1 MTAPTEARTSSER
14 VEEIRRQLLER
25 NPFASSAAPN
35 PWDNT
40 SPDLDSLNRDVFDR
54 IAQMVLNKRR
64 EPESPM
70 AGLVLGEAGSGK
82 THMLKRLLKTIRERD
97 QAALFVTVR
106 AFMDP
111 ESAMRHLLREVFVNL
126 NQRRRDGRT
135 QLHFLADRLLEC
147 YRERCAEERREPREG
162 SSRYKALRRAM
173 FGIDEDFLRAVILY
187 AEAGDEDLR
196 DDISSW
202 LMGESDETHPEL
214 LGVKDRDAMSSEALE
229 SEARELLL
237 SLGHLLR
244 YCRVSMVVCFDQLDC
259 MERKEL
265 VNAWGSVIHTL
276 VNDMYGVLPL
286 AFLRADTW
294 NHRFVPIL
302 DDSVRQ
308 RFGTDFSSMQNCTLE
323 QARKLIRNRVDAF
336 FGETSEETY
345 LWLMDRLKGVL
356 RTDLSPRTVIDLA
369 NRAISQKSPSGVPS
383 EALGEKAVRG
393 MEGEDAREALD
404 ALGRAYHEERERVMA
419 ERDMW
424 PPNRDMLIL
433 ALETWLESRGT
444 FEVERAKEDKYT
456 ALLGHCEREG
466 VRKACR
472 FIVSVAKNV
481 KAVGAALDRGLGFL
495 EANADGFCCFVTDLE
510 EMSDLKRW
518 PTARRKLSDFRAR
531 KGQAILLDEERRA
544 GWYALAALRNK
555 LYNGDVSLYLGSGVR
570 PAERADFTCFMREAF
585 PEDLLRDEPDDKEED
600 LSDKPMSPSDEARLG
615 EAILNVLNASPMK
628 IMKAELLLG
637 VLNRSGFSIPYAG
650 LLAFVNREKGRF
662 TLYPAGDGSLVQ
674 VA

>member
-1 MTAPTEARTSSER
+1 MTWLTEAQTSQERSEA
-14 VEEIRRQLLER
+14 IRRQLLER

-40 SPDLDSLNRDVFDR
+40 SPDLDILNRDVFDR
-54 IAQMVLNKRR
+54 IDQMMRDKRR
-64 EPESPM
+64 APESPM

-106 AFMDP
+106 AFLDP

-135 QLHFLADRLLEC
+135 QLHFLADHLLEC

-173 FGIDEDFLRAVILY
+173 LGIDEDFLRAVLLY

-214 LGVKDRDAMSSEALE
+214 LGVKDRDAMSPEALE

-259 MERKEL
+259 MEKKEL
-265 VNAWGSVIHTL
+265 VNTWGSVIHTL

-294 NHRFVPIL
+294 NHRFVPLL

-336 FGETSEETY
+336 FGDTSEETY

-369 NRAISQKSPSGVPS
+369 SRAISQKVSPEIRS
-383 EALGEKAVRG
+383 ETPAGKTAFG
-393 MEGEDAREALD
+393 TEGDAQEVLD
-404 ALGRAYHEERERVMA
+404 ALGHAYHEERERVMA
-419 ERDMW
+419 ERGMW

-481 KAVGAALDRGLGFL
+481 NAVGAALDRGLNFL
-495 EANADGFCCFVTDLE
+495 EENAGGFCCFAADLE

-531 KGQAILLDEERRA
+531 KGQAILLDEERRV

-555 LYNGDVSLYLGSGVR
+555 LYNGDISLYLGSGLR
-570 PAERADFTCFMREAF
+570 PAEKADFIRFMREGF
-585 PEDLLRDEPDDKEED
+585 PEDLLRDDPDDKEED
-600 LSDKPMSPSDEARLG
+600 LRSESLSSVDEAGLG
-615 EAILNVLNASPMK
+615 EAIFSALNGSPMK
-628 IMKAELLLG
+628 IMKAELLLEI
-637 VLNRSGFSIPYAG
+637 LHRSGFSLSYAG

-674 VA
+674 AA